1 MNRRFVLFT
10 VSLALGYLL
19 VCSLGLLLL
28 IRPWEMDSSD
38 FLLQK
43 PHIAQH
49 VFFSLQIPGLIPLAF
64 LMQPSLIEMLIF
76 LGGVFLLIATLLH
89 MGKSKEQ
96 RKLKA
101 IRKASFT
108 LFFASITLRLLY
120 TLLTAQPEDIRMGDA
135 FDLRNNMVMFS
146 WLNFESTLIVALTL
160 IHLWLIR
167 SSKSVE
173 NQEPEELET
182 KLIHPG
188 GRL

>member
-43 PHIAQH
+43 PDIAQH

-76 LGGVFLLIATLLH
+76 LGGVFLLIATWLR
-89 MGKSKEQ
+89 MGKSREQ
-96 RKLKA
+96 RKLKT
-101 IRKASFT
+101 IRQASFI
-108 LFFASITLRLLY
+108 LFFASIALRLLY
-120 TLLTAQPEDIRMGDA
+120 TLMTAQPEEMRTGDA
-135 FDLRNNMVMFS
+135 FDLRNNMVMLA
-146 WLNFESTLIVALTL
+146 WLNFESTLVVALTL
-160 IHLWLIR
+160 IHLWLMR
-167 SSKSVE
+167 PAKPVV
-173 NQEPEELET
+173 NPEPKGL
-182 KLIHPG
+182 
-188 GRL
+188 